1 MASTRTPCPSLTPDA
16 SQAPSGALLVDLQ
29 ERRQAMDGEFYTFE
43 DFIRYYP
50 KGQAYLYWNRAAP
63 PSGAPVDGAAEHGD
77 SSHKWDSRDIT
88 YDDSSDRPWGHRT
101 DGSDSV
107 DGAPGLG
114 LQEIQERSVGATEH
128 TLVHIMLRQEDLPEL
143 QLAHGNRRMEL
154 HDEARAWLNHMA
166 DQDTITF
173 FDLTERWKNWKSYIA
188 THKIAQQLVGLG
200 IIGFTGEYIEGTQDP
215 NRSGRM
221 CMDMIIRH
229 TDGGYVRI
237 HPGSKIKTD
246 AQPKFFR
253 AETAAG
259 GAAEHAGEE
268 WNTPGPN

>member
-50 KGQAYLYWNRAAP
+50 KGKAYLYWNRAVP

-77 SSHKWDSRDIT
+77 SSHKWDSGDIT

-128 TLVHIMLRQEDLPEL
+128 TLVHIMLRQDLREL
-143 QLAHGNRRMEL
+143 QLAHGKGKQKF
-154 HDEARAWLNHMA
+154 HDEARALLNNMA
-166 DQDTITF
+166 EQETTTS
-173 FDLTERWKNWKSYIA
+173 FDLTEMAELESIHSHTQICPAASR
-188 THKIAQQLVGLG
+188 LG
-200 IIGFTGEYIEGTQDP
+200 
-215 NRSGRM
+215 
-221 CMDMIIRH
+221 H
-229 TDGGYVRI
+229 HRI
-237 HPGSKIKTD
+237 HGRVHS
-246 AQPKFFR
+246 R
-253 AETAAG
+253 
-259 GAAEHAGEE
+259 HAGSQPPRQCA
-268 WNTPGPN
+268 WT